1 MRRHPTR
8 CDAIRRDATPSDA
21 IRRHQ
26 RACTCEVLYGPLGV
40 WNTPPLGTIG
50 PISIADVRRPSLWQE
65 SGGWAIRGGNQRAIR
80 GGIEG
85 GIEGGIRGRSEGPFE
100 GHQRGQRKAIEGTH
114 APSEVESIATPRAFV
129 WRIRVRSSQV
139 AGRLIRRHTL
149 HRGYHVVIV
158 ATSVVVRDEEE
169 SLVPA
174 GARTCHIRKA
184 YEMSVRSSGN

>member
-1 MRRHPTR
+1 MG
-8 CDAIRRDATPSDA
+8 D
-21 IRRHQ
+21 Q
-26 RACTCEVLYGPLGV
+26 RGQ
-40 WNTPPLGTIG
+40 
-50 PISIADVRRPSLWQE
+50 R
-65 SGGWAIRGGNQRAIR
+65 AIRGGNQRAIR
-80 GGIEG
+80 
-85 GIEGGIRGRSEGPFE
+85 S
-100 GHQRGQRKAIEGTH
+100 QRAIEGTH

-129 WRIRVRSSQV
+129 WRIGVRSSQV

-184 YEMSVRSSGN
+184 YAMSVQSSGNQRAMRRQSEGDQMVIRGRSASPRTQCFIDVLEEALAFGHVIARVVARLPSRVISMQ

>member
-1 MRRHPTR
+1 M
-8 CDAIRRDATPSDA
+8 
-21 IRRHQ
+21 
-26 RACTCEVLYGPLGV
+26 
-40 WNTPPLGTIG
+40 GTIG

-80 GGIEG
+80 GGDQ
-85 GIEGGIRGRSEGPFE
+85 RGQSE
-100 GHQRGQRKAIEGTH
+100 GHQRGDQRAIEGTH

-158 ATSVVVRDEEE
+158 AASVVVCDEEE

-174 GARTCHIRKA
+174 GARTCAMRVQSEGD
-184 YEMSVRSSGN
+184 EMAVRWQSDDNQMAISESTHAVLHRRP

>member
-1 MRRHPTR
+1 M
-8 CDAIRRDATPSDA
+8 
-21 IRRHQ
+21 RRHQ

-50 PISIADVRRPSLWQE
+50 PISIADVRRPSLCQE
-65 SGGWAIRGGNQRAIR
+65 SGGWAIRGGK
-80 GGIEG
+80 
-85 GIEGGIRGRSEGPFE
+85 GRSEGAK
-100 GHQRGQRKAIEGTH
+100 GHQRGHHMATH

-174 GARTCHIRKA
+174 GARTFHIRK
-184 YEMSVRSSGN
+184 ERRRNERSIIWQSEGDELAIRGR

>member
-1 MRRHPTR
+1 V
-8 CDAIRRDATPSDA
+8 TPSDA
-21 IRRHQ
+21 IRRHPTPSEGVHLRGIVRALGRLEHAALGHHRTNQHSRCAQTEPVARERWLGDQ
-26 RACTCEVLYGPLGV
+26 RGQ
-40 WNTPPLGTIG
+40 
-50 PISIADVRRPSLWQE
+50 R
-65 SGGWAIRGGNQRAIR
+65 AIRGGNQRAIR
-80 GGIEG
+80 
-85 GIEGGIRGRSEGPFE
+85 S
-100 GHQRGQRKAIEGTH
+100 QRAIEGTH

-158 ATSVVVRDEEE
+158 ATRVVIRDEEE

-184 YEMSVRSSGN
+184 YAMSVQSSGNQRAMRRQSEGDEMVI

>member
-1 MRRHPTR
+1 M
-8 CDAIRRDATPSDA
+8 CAD
-21 IRRHQ
+21 
-26 RACTCEVLYGPLGV
+26 RACGK
-40 WNTPPLGTIG
+40 
-50 PISIADVRRPSLWQE
+50 
-65 SGGWAIRGGNQRAIR
+65 RAVV
-80 GGIEG
+80 
-85 GIEGGIRGRSEGPFE
+85 GRSEGAK
-100 GHQRGQRKAIEGTH
+100 GHQRGQSEGASEGHQRAIRSQRAIEGTH

-129 WRIRVRSSQV
+129 WRIGVRSSQV

-184 YEMSVRSSGN
+184 YAMSVQSSGNQRAMRRQSEGDEMVIRGRSASPRTQCFIDVLEEALAFGHVIARVVARLPSRVISMQ

>member
-1 MRRHPTR
+1 M
-8 CDAIRRDATPSDA
+8 A

-26 RACTCEVLYGPLGV
+26 SACTCEVLYGPLGV

-50 PISIADVRRPSLWQE
+50 PMSIADVRRPSLCQGG
-65 SGGWAIRGGNQRAIR
+65 GGWAIRMGAVVGGQRAQ
-80 GGIEG
+80 
-85 GIEGGIRGRSEGPFE
+85 SEGVSE
-100 GHQRGQRKAIEGTH
+100 GVKEGVSEGTH
-114 APSEVESIATPRAFV
+114 APSEVESIATPRALV

-158 ATSVVVRDEEE
+158 AASVVVCDEEE

-174 GARTCHIRKA
+174 GARTCAMRVQSEGD
-184 YEMSVRSSGN
+184 EMAVRWQSDGNQMAISESTHAVLHRRP